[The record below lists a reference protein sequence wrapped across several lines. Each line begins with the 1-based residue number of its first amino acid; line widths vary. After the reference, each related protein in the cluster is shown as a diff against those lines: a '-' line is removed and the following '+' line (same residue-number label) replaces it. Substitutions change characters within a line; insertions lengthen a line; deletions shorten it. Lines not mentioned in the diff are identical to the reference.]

1 MSSRNLRI
9 TFAIGLLAAV
19 LAAVPASAAGNTP
32 LAEHNGVKYVLDD
45 FHIFFMRQLGARGLV
60 TFLEQAIVYE
70 EATKV
75 GLTPTD
81 AERSKFIQEN
91 MSQEIYD
98 GFKQLYPQDV
108 LSRFVDYTIMNRK
121 FQDYLEAKFI
131 KEKNIVVTD
140 DDANKYYLQNI
151 KVFQPPERVWM
162 SIISVETLETAKEVL
177 AKLDK
182 GENFNELASVYN
194 SDPELRARAGYVG
207 VMERGAGLPAPIEE
221 AAFALSPD
229 KYSQVIKG
237 TLFHVLYVHDKRPAE
252 LHEFA
257 EVKDEIKATLRDMLV
272 QNYIDEYLNELYTRE
287 LPKFDIRANL
297 FNVGEGETP
306 TG

>member
-1 MSSRNLRI
+1 
-9 TFAIGLLAAV
+9 
-19 LAAVPASAAGNTP
+19 
-32 LAEHNGVKYVLDD
+32 
-45 FHIFFMRQLGARGLV
+45 
-60 TFLEQAIVYE
+60 
-70 EATKV
+70 
-75 GLTPTD
+75 
-81 AERSKFIQEN
+81 
-91 MSQEIYD
+91 
-98 GFKQLYPQDV
+98 
-108 LSRFVDYTIMNRK
+108 
-121 FQDYLEAKFI
+121 
-131 KEKNIVVTD
+131 
-140 DDANKYYLQNI
+140 
-151 KVFQPPERVWM
+151 
-162 SIISVETLETAKEVL
+162 
-177 AKLDK
+177 
-182 GENFNELASVYN
+182 
-194 SDPELRARAGYVG
+194 
-207 VMERGAGLPAPIEE
+207 MERGAGLPAPIEE